1 VENRSRGIEENEQ
14 MRARTPTQKAKDF
27 AAFAARALVL
37 FYEDKWGLSS
47 LCSERYDYVARE
59 VIGYCLDV
67 GCGRHNRF
75 VQEFLDGNGK
85 GIDVFPY
92 EGLSAENIVND
103 LTHFP
108 FDDATFST
116 VTFIAN
122 LNHVPR
128 AKRDVELRE
137 AHRVLKP
144 NGNIVVTM
152 GNPLAEILVHKL
164 IWLYDRF
171 LHSSLDM
178 DSERGMDS
186 EEEYYLLDAEIRERL
201 ARAGFQR
208 ILKRHFTTQWGLNHL
223 FVGWKSG

>member
-1 VENRSRGIEENEQ
+1 MQ
-14 MRARTPTQKAKDF
+14 TRTLRKKTKDF
-27 AAFAARALVL
+27 ITFPARALIL
-37 FYEDKWGLSS
+37 FYEDKAGLSS
-47 LCSERYDYVARE
+47 LSSERYFYVARE
-59 VIGYCLDV
+59 VTGYCLDV

-75 VQEFLDGNGK
+75 VQDFLEGNGK

-92 EGLSAENIVND
+92 EGLTEKHIVKD
-103 LTHFP
+103 ITHFP
-108 FDDATFST
+108 FQDETFST

-128 AKRDVELRE
+128 AKRDIELKE
-137 AHRVLKP
+137 AYRVLKP

-171 LHSSLDM
+171 LHSDLDM

-186 EEEYYLLDAEIRERL
+186 EEEYYLLDSEIRERL
-201 ARAGFQR
+201 TRAGFLR
-208 ILKRHFTTQWGLNHL
+208 IAKKYFSTQWGLNHL
-223 FVGWKSG
+223 LVGWKPR